1 MPEELTEQSKT
12 LKEESLPTADD
23 SVIEPTDPS
32 DVFRRGVSDVMFER
46 DTVIDVLSG
55 LPDGHS
61 IDQTLGVGLDGAPID
76 TARNHFGI
84 GDDDL
89 LAGRSINSPL
99 GMTGDSLIDT
109 SADTNNEAPP
119 DIATGSSNP
128 IHNMGLVSGE
138 DGGTDDK
145 GLVDTVVDTVN
156 DWFSGKTTEPADAG
170 TVRPEGDTPVPKP
183 KPKGPVRPGSEDDY
197 MTNPDADTGGTA
209 TDADIERAIVKQGA
223 DTDFVE
229 GFAGGPVITGDSP
242 PTRPIDLVRDPVDD
256 DQGSGVVTVVGS
268 DPGTLPQ
275 DEISHTVNPND
286 GLPTPTAPPPGSGG
300 PSGTGGDDI
309 GMGSLSSAA
318 TGAGADAGVINIG
331 RSTPPTD
338 LAGFASEGIAMTG
351 GDDDDLDELDVQR
364 HTINAGGSGTQTED
378 EIYIGS
384 ASEPVQAFGAPGRD
398 ALTVAID
405 ASIEVQDSFDS
416 VFDSELDSEFVNPFA
431 PPPDD
436 AGEAHHDEPS
446 FDDGF

>member
-209 TDADIERAIVKQGA
+209 TDADIERAIAKQGA
-223 DTDFVE
+223 DNASVE
-229 GFAGGPVITGDSP
+229 GNRASVMPCTQKIV
-242 PTRPIDLVRDPVDD
+242 
-256 DQGSGVVTVVGS
+256 
-268 DPGTLPQ
+268 
-275 DEISHTVNPND
+275 
-286 GLPTPTAPPPGSGG
+286 TAPWGSIVMGDFSSRYRVM
-300 PSGTGGDDI
+300 PWVKAVSSSGNGSTARRRWVAGDMC
-309 GMGSLSSAA
+309 G
-318 TGAGADAGVINIG
+318 
-331 RSTPPTD
+331 
-338 LAGFASEGIAMTG
+338 
-351 GDDDDLDELDVQR
+351 
-364 HTINAGGSGTQTED
+364 
-378 EIYIGS
+378 
-384 ASEPVQAFGAPGRD
+384 
-398 ALTVAID
+398 
-405 ASIEVQDSFDS
+405 
-416 VFDSELDSEFVNPFA
+416 
-431 PPPDD
+431 
-436 AGEAHHDEPS
+436 
-446 FDDGF
+446 